1 MHFLLFYVYMYKTF
15 YICKNVDHIHKLL
28 GNAYYSYLEMQRRT
42 KRKLAKKLEG
52 PTLIKE
58 DGCPACPKVC

>member
-1 MHFLLFYVYMYKTF
+1 MYIRTYKFF
-15 YICKNVDHIHKLL
+15 YICQNVDRIRKSL
-28 GNAYYSYLEMQRRT
+28 GNAYYPYLEMQRRIT
-42 KRKLAKKLEG
+42 SKLATELAD